1 MKCSNRKTLA
11 TAFTLAAFAAFG
23 AENAEPEHELAADEH
38 EPPWSFEAGF
48 DNDFATAYVWRNTLA
63 NDRPVWQPCVWGDVS
78 FAKLDPLY
86 FGFYVWQNW
95 DLTNRRQAEIPRA
108 MNETD
113 YNLHLGYT
121 AWQSEDEEWS
131 LSFEAGHEW
140 YTYRARKDFRDDYP
154 SSREIYVKAEFK
166 NPYVGAYG
174 QYSHAYHPF
183 DANHFELGLKKEV
196 TLGDLAGVEESWLND
211 LTLGADWNLNF
222 GSGMYLTEG
231 LYGVGGGD
239 YLYDEDADESYFED
253 DYLKDGVGGTTIRF
267 DLSYEVCKHF
277 TVGAFV
283 AYTAVLNG
291 DVRDGLSAADYGRA
305 SRNLVWGGFKAGLK
319 F

>member
-1 MKCSNRKTLA
+1 MKCSSRKTLA

-23 AENAEPEHELAADEH
+23 AENAEPENELAADEH
-38 EPPWSFEAGF
+38 EPPWAFEAGF
-48 DNDFATAYVWRNTLA
+48 DNDFATAYVWRNSVI
-63 NDRPVWQPCVWGDVS
+63 NDRPVWQPCAWADVS
-78 FAKLDPLY
+78 HDATGLSA
-86 FGFYVWQNW
+86 GFFVWQNW

-154 SSREIYVKAEFK
+154 SSREIYVKAEFE
-166 NPYVGAYG
+166 NPYVGVYG

-196 TLGDLAGVEESWLND
+196 SLGDLAGVEESWLND

-231 LYGVGGGD
+231 LYGVGRDYDPTEEEFGD
-239 YLYDEDADESYFED
+239 N
-253 DYLKDGVGGTTIRF
+253 LKDGIGGTTIRF

-291 DVRDGLSAADYGRA
+291 DVRDGMSAADYGRA
-305 SRNLVWGGFKAGLK
+305 SRNLVWGGFKAGLE